1 MAFVIANNT
10 VVSFAEY
17 TDVLQRDQRLFE
29 LNEGLSDDVVEP
41 LLERATQRIQ
51 TRLSSTEWY
60 RTYYVKRTANLSL
73 KSVADIPAMDL
84 DRIVGRQQDFTDL
97 CVYVALSEYIL
108 PLIAD
113 FGNDDSA
120 ERKKMGYYSVQ
131 AEKLLQELVALGD
144 WYDFDS
150 DGVVEQ
156 LERDPGVY
164 IVKRVR

>member
-1 MAFVIANNT
+1 M
-10 VVSFAEY
+10 
-17 TDVLQRDQRLFE
+17 
-29 LNEGLSDDVVEP
+29 
-41 LLERATQRIQ
+41 
-51 TRLSSTEWY
+51 
-60 RTYYVKRTANLSL
+60 KRTANLSL

>member
-51 TRLSSTEWY
+51 TRLSNTEWY
-60 RTYYVKRTANLSL
+60 RTYYVKRTTNLSL

-108 PLIAD
+108 PLVAD

-144 WYDFDS
+144 WYDFDD

-156 LERDPGVY
+156 KERDPGVY